1 MKHIKAVG
9 VAAFWLA
16 VGWAAHGVAVSS
28 ILDKLDRY
36 DAIPVR
42 DLKKLI
48 A

>member
-1 MKHIKAVG
+1 MKHIRAVS
-9 VAAFWLA
+9 VAVVWLA
-16 VGWAAHGVAVSS
+16 VGWAAHRVAVSS
-28 ILDKLDRY
+28 ILDRFDRY